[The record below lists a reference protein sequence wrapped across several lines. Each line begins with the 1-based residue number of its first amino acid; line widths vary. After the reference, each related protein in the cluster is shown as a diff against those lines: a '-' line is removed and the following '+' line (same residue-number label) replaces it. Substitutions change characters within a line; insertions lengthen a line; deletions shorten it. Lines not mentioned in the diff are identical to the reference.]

1 MWEEPKTD
9 WEDSDVVTR
18 YDFQRIEQN
27 IEYLKYLL
35 R

>member
-9 WEDSDVVTR
+9 WTDADVVTR
-18 YDFQRIEQN
+18 YDFQRLESN